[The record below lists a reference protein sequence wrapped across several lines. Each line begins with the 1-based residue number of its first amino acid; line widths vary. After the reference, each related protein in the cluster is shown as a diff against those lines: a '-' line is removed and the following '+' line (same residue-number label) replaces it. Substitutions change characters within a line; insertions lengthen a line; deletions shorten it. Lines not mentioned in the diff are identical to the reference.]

1 MFLAE
6 FDSVCQPD
14 PTTMQQL
21 IDKGAVTSGRG
32 QGKISSKELC
42 MLKLHGTSTTYRCTT
57 QSYCFHSHSFVKIG
71 NKIKTLQL
79 LHQYTKSFMVSL
91 IYEGLMSS
99 NFMYVACFC

>member
-6 FDSVCQPD
+6 FDSVCQPN

-42 MLKLHGTSTTYRCTT
+42 MGLS
-57 QSYCFHSHSFVKIG
+57 KIWMMNG
-71 NKIKTLQL
+71 LNL
-79 LHQYTKSFMVSL
+79 L
-91 IYEGLMSS
+91 
-99 NFMYVACFC
+99 N